1 MYEKKK
7 AQVASHLF
15 FDLIY
20 LIECVCVEKLTTD
33 NKEDTQVYLAL
44 TSAESFLESLCIFA
58 IYDFYIVR
66 VYVRLYC

>member
-1 MYEKKK
+1 MC
-7 AQVASHLF
+7 V
-15 FDLIY
+15 
-20 LIECVCVEKLTTD
+20 CVCVEKLTTD